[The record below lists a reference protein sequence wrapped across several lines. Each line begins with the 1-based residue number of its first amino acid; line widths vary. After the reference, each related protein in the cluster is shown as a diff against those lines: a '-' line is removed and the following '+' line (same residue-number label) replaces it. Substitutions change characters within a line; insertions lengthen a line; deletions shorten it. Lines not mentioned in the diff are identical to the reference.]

1 MSKKRIFK
9 KRKRYGVRK
18 FWYIFIMVLLAV
30 MYLCGQQIFEWKC
43 LTEVFATG
51 IAIVTAVAFWL
62 EYRENKLLNEA
73 QFITDLNEQFIGNEK
88 MSEVEWELEKFYNK
102 YKNNRLTEE
111 DKEAFRSKYDIE
123 NKDRQYLVNYLVHLE
138 GIAALVKNG
147 FLHIETIDDLMS
159 YRYFIAMNNPIVQEL
174 ELCQYPD
181 FYKGCYGIYEDWV
194 EELGNQKSEIPMVK
208 DFKLPELEEVKSC
221 LPKRN

>member
-1 MSKKRIFK
+1 MSKRKRFR
-9 KRKRYGVRK
+9 KRERYGVRK
-18 FWYIFIMVLLAV
+18 FWYIFIMVVLVV
-30 MYLCGQQIFEWKC
+30 MYLCGQQIFEWKW

-62 EYRENKLLNEA
+62 EYREYKLLNEA

-102 YKNNRLTEE
+102 YKNSRLTEE
-111 DKEAFRSKYDIE
+111 DKEDFRNKYDIE

-138 GIAALVKNG
+138 GIAVLVKNG

-159 YRYFIAMNNPIVQEL
+159 YRYFIAMNNPIVQDL
-174 ELCQYPD
+174 ELCQYRD
-181 FYKGCYGIYEDWV
+181 FYKGCYEIYDAWV
-194 EELGNQKSEIPMVK
+194 KELENQKSEIPMIK
-208 DFKLPELEEVKSC
+208 DYKLPEVEEVKLC
-221 LPKRN
+221 LQTKK

>member
-1 MSKKRIFK
+1 
-9 KRKRYGVRK
+9 
-18 FWYIFIMVLLAV
+18 
-30 MYLCGQQIFEWKC
+30 MYLCGRQIFEWKW

-102 YKNNRLTEE
+102 YKNKRLTEE

-123 NKDRQYLVNYLVHLE
+123 NKERQYLVNYLVHLE
-138 GIAALVKNG
+138 GVAALVKNG

-159 YRYFIAMNNPIVQEL
+159 YRYFIAMNNPIVQDL

-181 FYKGCYGIYEDWV
+181 FYKGCYEIYDVWV
-194 EELGNQKSEIPMVK
+194 KELENQKSEKPMII
-208 DFKLPELEEVKSC
+208 DYKLPKLEEGKLC
-221 LPKRN
+221 LQTRN